1 MSELKEEI
9 GQTRT
14 MCDTEED
21 DNQKQYTEETE
32 NSEE

>member
-21 DNQKQYTEETE
+21 DNQKQYTEEAEKTKE
-32 NSEE
+32 